1 MSDTA
6 APSSSH
12 YKTYLIV
19 GIVAA
24 TVSAATAAYIFW
36 SRSRQ
41 MGPHAE
47 TVQELLDRCHDQV
60 RAIEQ
65 RLGDLHGS
73 AASEPASATATA

>member
-41 MGPHAE
+41 IGPNAE
-47 TVQELLDRCHDQV
+47 SVQELLDRCHDQV

-65 RLGDLHGS
+65 RLGDLHS
-73 AASEPASATATA
+73 PAASSSAPSPTTA